1 MKRAACLI
9 SAVLLVSCTAATNNP
24 GITPAPAAPAPAAA
38 AKTLD
43 TSFNRANM
51 DPTANACG
59 DFYQYVNGGWLVKN
73 PIPPQYT
80 SWGMLSQLN
89 EDNRALLREMLESA
103 ANKPAAQR
111 SPIEQKIGDFYGSCM
126 NEKEIDAAGLAPLQ
140 ADLNRIA
147 AIRTPQ
153 DVQGV
158 IIRFSQFGLGAPFNF
173 GPTQDAKNS
182 AETIGDVTQGGL
194 GLPNRDFYFRTDE
207 KSQKI
212 RDEYVTHVNK
222 MFALASLP
230 GDAAAVMRVETA
242 LANASMNPVEL
253 RDPHAQYNRMP
264 VSQLAALAPNFDWNA
279 YLAAQGLAGLESLNV
294 SQPNFIKAASQL
306 LNETPIADWQ
316 TYLRWQLLTSSA
328 TVLPT
333 PIADENFRFRN
344 GVLLGQKQQQDR
356 WQRCVARINGT
367 IGEALGQ
374 AYVERRFPPEAK
386 RRAGELVDNLVIALR
401 QNINDLPWMAS
412 STKENAVAKLN
423 AFRRKIGYPDSWR
436 DYSALQIV
444 KGPLATNVFTA
455 AEFETKRNLQ
465 KIGKPVDLGE
475 WFMTP
480 STINAYYNPPYNEIV
495 FPAAIL
501 QWPMF
506 NITQDDA
513 FNYGAIGSVI
523 GHELTHG
530 FDDEGSKYDRNGN
543 LENWWTEEDRKNFE
557 ARAECVVQQF
567 NTYEIEPG
575 LAHNGKLVAGES
587 IADLGGA
594 IIAYKAWQKSLEGK
608 PKPGIVDGFTPEQR
622 FFLGYARVRAQNATI
637 EAQRNRVLTD
647 PHPMNKFRVNGPL
660 ANMPQFAAA
669 FQCKSGDPMVRQ
681 NVCEIW

>member
-1 MKRAACLI
+1 MKRTATLLA
-9 SAVLLVSCTAATNNP
+9 SVLLFSCTAATNNP
-24 GITPAPAAPAPAAA
+24 GIATAPAKA
-38 AKTLD
+38 TVD
-43 TSFNRANM
+43 TGFNRANL
-51 DPTANACG
+51 DPTANACN
-59 DFYQYVNGGWLVKN
+59 DFYQYSNGGWLAKN

-89 EDNRALLREMLESA
+89 EENRQLLRGLLESA

-111 SPIEQKIGDFYGSCM
+111 SPVEQKIGDFYASCM
-126 NEKEIDAAGLAPLQ
+126 NESDINAAGLTPLQ
-140 ADLNRIA
+140 ADLDRIA

-153 DVQGV
+153 DLQQV
-158 IIRFSQFGLGAPFNF
+158 IRRFSSFGLGVPFDF
-173 GPTQDAKNS
+173 EPTQDAKNS
-182 AETIGDVTQGGL
+182 AETIASVDQSGL
-194 GLPNRDFYFRTDE
+194 GLPNRDYYFRTDE
-207 KSQKI
+207 RSQKI
-212 RDEYVTHVNK
+212 REQYVEHIGK
-222 MFALASLP
+222 MFALAGIP
-230 GDAAAVMRVETA
+230 GDPAAVMRLETA

-264 VSQLAALAPNFDWNA
+264 VAQLAALAPNFDWNA
-279 YLAAQGLAGLESLNV
+279 YLAAHDLGSIETLNV
-294 SQPNFIKAASQL
+294 SQPNFIKEASRL
-306 LNETPIADWQ
+306 VAETPIADWQ
-316 TYLRWQLLTSSA
+316 SYLRWQLLTSTAASL
-328 TVLPT
+328 TT
-333 PIADENFRFRN
+333 PIADESFRFRN
-344 GVLLGQKQQQDR
+344 TVLLGQKQQQER
-356 WQRCVARINGT
+356 WQRCVARVNGT

-374 AYVERRFPPEAK
+374 AYVEQRFPPEAK
-386 RRAGELVDNLVIALR
+386 RRATELVNNLAVALHE
-401 QNINDLPWMAS
+401 NIEQLDWMNS
-412 STKENAVAKLN
+412 STKQNAIAKLD
-423 AFRRKIGYPDSWR
+423 AFRRKIGYPDTWR
-436 DYSALQIV
+436 DYSKLQIA
-444 KGPLATNVFTA
+444 KGPLVSNVLAA
-455 AEFETKRNLQ
+455 AEFETRRNLA

-506 NITQDDA
+506 DINQDDA

-523 GHELTHG
+523 GHEMTHG
-530 FDDEGSKYDRNGN
+530 FDDEGSKYDVHGN
-543 LENWWTEEDRKNFE
+543 LVDWWTAEDRKNFE

-567 NTYEIEPG
+567 NGYEIEPG

-594 IIAYKAWQKSLEGK
+594 IIAWKAWQKSLEGK
-608 PKPGIVDGFTPEQR
+608 PKPGIVNGFTPEQR

-660 ANMPQFAAA
+660 SNMPQFAAA

-681 NVCEIW
+681 NACEIW

>member
-1 MKRAACLI
+1 MKRAACLL

-24 GITPAPAAPAPAAA
+24 GVTTTPAAA
-38 AKTLD
+38 AKPVVN
-43 TSFNRANM
+43 TSFDRANM
-51 DPTANACG
+51 DSSANACG
-59 DFYQYVNGGWLVKN
+59 DFYQYANGGWLVKN

-89 EDNRALLREMLESA
+89 EDNRQLLHQLLETA
-103 ANKPAAQR
+103 ANKPAALR
-111 SPIEQKIGDFYGSCM
+111 SPVEQKIGDFYASCM
-126 NEKEIDAAGLAPLQ
+126 NESDINAAGLTPLQ
-140 ADLNRIA
+140 ADLDRIS
-147 AIRTPQ
+147 AIRTTQ
-153 DVQGV
+153 DLQQA
-158 IIRFSQFGLGAPFNF
+158 ITRFSTFGLGVPFNF

-182 AETIGDVTQGGL
+182 AETIADVSQSGL

-207 KSQKI
+207 RSQKI
-212 RDEYVTHVNK
+212 REQYLEHMAK
-222 MFALASLP
+222 MFALAGIQ
-230 GDAAAVMRVETA
+230 GDPAAVMRLETA
-242 LANASMNPVEL
+242 LANASMTPVEL

-264 VSQLAALAPNFDWNA
+264 VAQLASLAPNFDWPSF
-279 YLAAQGLAGLESLNV
+279 LAAQHIDNLQSLNV
-294 SQPNFIKAASQL
+294 SQPNFIKEASRL
-306 LNETPIADWQ
+306 VTETPIADWQ
-316 TYLRWQLLTSSA
+316 SYLRWQLLTSTAGSL
-328 TVLPT
+328 TT

-344 GVLLGQKQQQDR
+344 TVLLGQKQQQER
-356 WQRCVARINGT
+356 WQRCVARVNGAV
-367 IGEALGQ
+367 GEALGQ
-374 AYVERRFPPEAK
+374 AYVEQRFPPEAK
-386 RRAGELVDNLVIALR
+386 RRATELVDNLAVALR
-401 QNINDLPWMAS
+401 ENINQLAWMNS
-412 STKENAVAKLN
+412 STKQNGVAKLD
-423 AFRRKIGYPDSWR
+423 AFRRKIGYPDTWR
-436 DYSALQIV
+436 DYSALQIA
-444 KGPLATNVFTA
+444 KGPLVSNVLSA
-455 AEFETKRNLQ
+455 AEFETRRNLA

-506 NITQDDA
+506 DIHQDDA
-513 FNYGAIGSVI
+513 FNYGGIGSVI

-530 FDDEGSKYDRNGN
+530 FDDEGSKYDVHGN

-557 ARAECVVQQF
+557 ARAECIVQQF
-567 NTYEIEPG
+567 GTYEIEPG

-660 ANMPQFAAA
+660 SNMPQFAAA
-669 FQCKSGDPMVRQ
+669 FQCKS
-681 NVCEIW
+681 W